1 MKKIIIKKSQLNHIH
16 EEASVNITAT
26 AADNSLSSFSKVA
39 TDTNTVSDIQKAKV
53 AGDVNLIVG
62 GPDSHDD
69 QPVQNIT
76 VANGQSVADAIS
88 DQGSDELIRN
98 GSRLSITGDGLDE
111 SVVFNKKT
119 LEEVRLSKIKQNGFV
134 FTKKELTEHFL
145 K

>member
-1 MKKIIIKKSQLNHIH
+1 MKKIIIKKSQLNRIH
-16 EEASVNITAT
+16 EEASVNIAAT
-26 AADNSLSSFSKVA
+26 ASDNSLSSFSKAA

-76 VANGQSVADAIS
+76 VANGQTVADAIS

-111 SVVFNKKT
+111 SVIFNKKT
-119 LEEVRLSKIKQNGFV
+119 LEEVRLSKIKQNGLV